1 MRRILRPA
9 FLVILTIFI
18 LLVGCSSGA
27 GQPSPQPAFTDPP
40 EDEGS
45 ALLLFELRVN
55 QKNSGLKASSDIAI
69 PILIWVD
76 PDLPKDKTH
85 IQGSNVADYSGS
97 MGAGDGSGAVVCTID
112 FTYLVEYTVTGSYN
126 PGPKCDFDVKV
137 TVEIMKGEVLRSGD
151 CPPVLNKTITDEGI
165 FMWHIPPPPGFY
177 NIPGSLPVVF
187 MRKDDDVKISIQL
200 KNVVVPKSSGCFFG
214 GVDTPI
220 PSDGE

>member
-1 MRRILRPA
+1 MRRILKPA

-18 LLVGCSSGA
+18 LLAGCSSGA
-27 GQPSPQPAFTDPP
+27 GQPSPRPAFTDPP

-45 ALLLFELRVN
+45 ALLLFELSAN
-55 QKNSGLKASSDIAI
+55 QGSSGFKGSSDIAI
-69 PILIWVD
+69 PIVIWID
-76 PDLPKDKTH
+76 PDLPKDKTPL
-85 IQGSNVADYSGS
+85 QGSNVADYSGS
-97 MGAGDGSGAVVCTID
+97 MGAGDGSGALVCHLD

-137 TVEIMKGEVLRSGD
+137 TVEILEGEVVRSGD
-151 CPPVLNKTITDEGI
+151 CPPAIHKPITDEAI
-165 FMWHIPPPPGFY
+165 FLWHIPPPPRSF

-187 MRKDDDVKISIQL
+187 MRNDNEVKISIQL